1 VKILCVVP
9 VFNEEENLEATID
22 SIRKHNFGVN
32 KFLFINSG
40 STDKSYDILK
50 KSEFETI
57 NLSKNKGLG
66 FVFITAINYCIEQDY
81 QVITVIHGG
90 NKMDTKDFQ
99 TVLSPILYEDFD
111 CIWGSRFIN
120 NSFINMPKF
129 RRASTPL
136 ISRLV
141 SFFYNKRVTDATNGF
156 RAYKIETIKKILP
169 KYDRTWLY
177 GYAFESFLFGKM
189 LNDFEIKSK
198 EVPVTIKYNKGT
210 KNTKI
215 KPIIDYPAIFFPYFL
230 AKYVR

>member
-1 VKILCVVP
+1 MKTLCVVP
-9 VFNEEENLEATID
+9 VFNEEENLYDTID
-22 SIRKHNFGVN
+22 SVRKHNFGVD

-40 STDKSYDILK
+40 STDESFEILK
-50 KSEFETI
+50 NSEFETI
-57 NLSKNKGLG
+57 NLPKNRGLG
-66 FVFITAINYCIEQDY
+66 YVFITAIDYCIDKNY

-90 NKMDTKDFQ
+90 NKMDTKDFK
-99 TVLSPILYEDFD
+99 TVLSPIIYEDYD

-120 NSFINMPKF
+120 NSYINMPKF
-129 RRASTPL
+129 RRASTPI

-141 SFFYNKRVTDATNGF
+141 SFFYNQRVTDATNGF

-169 KYDRTWLY
+169 KYNRSWLY

-189 LNDFEIKSK
+189 LNDLEVKAK

-215 KPIIDYPAIFFPYFL
+215 KPIIDYPSIFFPFFL
-230 AKYVR
+230 AKYIK

>member
-1 VKILCVVP
+1 MKTLCVFP
-9 VFNEEENLEATID
+9 VFNEEENLYDTID
-22 SIRKHNFGVN
+22 SVRKHNFGVD

-40 STDKSYDILK
+40 STDESFEILK
-50 KSEFETI
+50 NSEFETI
-57 NLSKNKGLG
+57 NLPKNRGLG
-66 FVFITAINYCIEQDY
+66 YVFITAIDYCIDKNY

-90 NKMDTKDFQ
+90 NKMDTKDFK
-99 TVLSPILYEDFD
+99 TVLSPIIYEDYD

-120 NSFINMPKF
+120 NSYINMPKF
-129 RRASTPL
+129 RRASTPI

-141 SFFYNKRVTDATNGF
+141 SFFYNQRVTDATNGF

-169 KYDRTWLY
+169 KYNRSWLY

-189 LNDFEIKSK
+189 LNDLEVKAK

-215 KPIIDYPAIFFPYFL
+215 KPIIDYPSIFFPFFL
-230 AKYVR
+230 AKYIK